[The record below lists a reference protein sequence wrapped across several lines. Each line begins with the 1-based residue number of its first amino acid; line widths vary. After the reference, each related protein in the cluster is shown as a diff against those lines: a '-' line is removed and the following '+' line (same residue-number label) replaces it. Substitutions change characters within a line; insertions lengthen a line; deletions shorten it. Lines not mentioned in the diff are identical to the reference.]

1 MPTYLEPS
9 SVGPAVFNFYT
20 ALNAAVPATLSGGAV
35 QLAFGEL
42 PEYVAPVTLQI
53 LEVTGDQEP
62 AEMGVNFRR
71 EETFSIVCELVTW
84 AGDQNYQQRFTDA
97 LTIWNTILVMVGN
110 NPWLSTSGLNDAT
123 AAVRYAEVGDFSFI
137 PHADNMGQ
145 SRCSLQFHVRCSQ
158 RINSL
163 S

>member
-1 MPTYLEPS
+1 MATYLEPS
-9 SVGPAVFNFYT
+9 SVGPAVFNFYGAVNT
-20 ALNAAVPATLSGGAV
+20 ALGGSV
-35 QLAFGEL
+35 QFAFGEL
-42 PEYVAPVTLQI
+42 TNYIAPVTLQI
-53 LEVTGDQEP
+53 LEVTGDQQP
-62 AEMGVNFRR
+62 AEIGNNFRR

-97 LTIWNTILVMVGN
+97 LTAWNTILVTVGN

-137 PHADNMGQ
+137 PHADAAGQ